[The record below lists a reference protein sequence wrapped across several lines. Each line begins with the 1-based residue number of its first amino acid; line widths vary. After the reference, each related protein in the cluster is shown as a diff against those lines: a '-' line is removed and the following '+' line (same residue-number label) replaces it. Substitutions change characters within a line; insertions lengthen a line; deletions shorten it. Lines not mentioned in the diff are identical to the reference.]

1 MLGALTW
8 LVLLAALWPL
18 PALARAQAL
27 GVVLFATVG
36 EVIGSLVWGV
46 YRYRLHNLPLFIP
59 PAHGLVYLSG
69 LAVAS
74 LVPARR
80 LGSVAAAAALRWGGP
95 PATFLPAPPVPAATA
110 RP

>member
-18 PALARAQAL
+18 PALARAQAI

-80 LGSVAAAAALRWGGP
+80 LLAL
-95 PATFLPAPPVPAATA
+95 PPVADTRRRAPQRNLPP
-110 RP
+110 RPPH